1 MSHYY
6 ASRIA
11 RMPLPPTRGGQFTF
25 HEDYREASPFPDY
38 LYKET
43 HRHRRRSLH
52 GAEDAAHELERSV
65 LGDLNDAPTTRML
78 KAPGNPREAKRSPSD
93 AGGDFPVE
101 MELGP
106 ASKRRKCDIEDNC
119 HDSADLFPA
128 PSNLSD
134 NRGKGRPRD
143 ASPDSISVKPSRK
156 KVPRKRLGSELE
168 PEWESASHP
177 QPISGDAT
185 PAIFISQPPS
195 PAPTMPSIIY
205 ELEEEIPPL
214 KKAKKVDEPTMIKR
228 IKTLEEAQRK
238 VWTNIARRDIAK
250 VFNERSHNFYP
261 CLTYRTLGLQV
272 PALRVPG
279 KAVADGTHCQ
289 SCFAASPTTI
299 HENCEGYQRHSS

>member
-1 MSHYY
+1 MSSANTCRKLERVRTRLPTGLRQMSRFVVFSTFGHFLTSCAQDRNTLTAQRMSHYY

-11 RMPLPPTRGGQFTF
+11 IMPLPPTRGGQLPF

-38 LYKET
+38 LYKEA

-78 KAPGNPREAKRSPSD
+78 KAPGNSREAKRSPSD
-93 AGGDFPVE
+93 AGSDYP

-106 ASKRRKCDIEDNC
+106 PSKRRKRDIEDNC
-119 HDSADLFPA
+119 HDSVDFFPA
-128 PSNLSD
+128 SSNLSN

-143 ASPDSISVKPSRK
+143 ASPDTISVTLKPSRK
-156 KVPRKRLGSELE
+156 KVSRKRLGSELE

-177 QPISGDAT
+177 QPMSGDAT

-195 PAPTMPSIIY
+195 PAPTVPSIIY

-214 KKAKKVDEPTMIKR
+214 RKAKKVDEPTMIKR
-228 IKTLEEAQRK
+228 IKTLEESQRK

-250 VFNERSHNFYP
+250 VLNE
-261 CLTYRTLGLQV
+261 
-272 PALRVPG
+272 
-279 KAVADGTHCQ
+279 
-289 SCFAASPTTI
+289 
-299 HENCEGYQRHSS
+299 